1 MMAKKSGVPERLAG
15 VLPAKICREVVDCL
29 CCGECGEVLW
39 RASEYWT
46 CPNGHGK
53 LIGDLAL
60 EQKMFEAM
68 RADKRVVKSRVR
80 CYPKEVMQ
88 KLVKFQKFDSAPARQ
103 YDS

>member
-1 MMAKKSGVPERLAG
+1 MIRKVVIPDRLCG
-15 VLPAKICREVVDCL
+15 LLPKKICKEVIDCL

-68 RADKRVVKSRVR
+68 RSDERIIKNRVR
-80 CYPKEVMQ
+80 CSPEWVLRELRKSQV
-88 KLVKFQKFDSAPARQ
+88 
-103 YDS
+103 